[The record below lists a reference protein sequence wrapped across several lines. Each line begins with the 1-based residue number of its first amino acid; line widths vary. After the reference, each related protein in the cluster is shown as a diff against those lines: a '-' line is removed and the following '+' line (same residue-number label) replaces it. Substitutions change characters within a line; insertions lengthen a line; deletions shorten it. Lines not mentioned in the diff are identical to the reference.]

1 MHAYIRSSDG
11 WTIETLADE
20 SDHSDSPSTL
30 EKELQGCCFIK
41 VVRTSKRY
49 TGEIRYEEQ
58 RHNELV
64 VVEAVVFRQHKKE
77 ETTERNIHYFRRREF
92 EGENC
97 KRDAARY
104 AYRRKE

>member
-41 VVRTSKRY
+41 
-49 TGEIRYEEQ
+49 EEH
-58 RHNELV
+58 R
-64 VVEAVVFRQHKKE
+64 
-77 ETTERNIHYFRRREF
+77 
-92 EGENC
+92 C
-97 KRDAARY
+97 
-104 AYRRKE
+104 